1 MNDEPTE
8 DEAKALAA
16 FLGRAAVVAMR
27 EDDSAALRGWL
38 AREIPAALPRF
49 DADGPS
55 EEARRAGANAKRCC
69 GLVSSGLPPLSVEDM
84 WGVLAPHLADDELRA
99 PSIRRGGSRTRS

>member
-27 EDDSAALRGWL
+27 EDDSAAL
-38 AREIPAALPRF
+38 
-49 DADGPS
+49 
-55 EEARRAGANAKRCC
+55 RAGANAKRCC